1 MSFSSGTF
9 TRLYNFVTDKANGIR
24 VRADRM
30 DAELDG
36 FATGLSK
43 AVLKDGTQTMT
54 ADLPMA
60 GFKITGL
67 GAPTASSDAVT
78 KTYADALSTAR
89 RETVAAATTAN
100 GTLATAFA
108 NGQTVDGVTLATDD
122 LILIKDQ
129 TDATA
134 NGVYVVQASGA
145 PSRSTRFDAYSEFIG
160 AIIAV
165 SAGTANADT
174 LWLSMCESGGTI
186 GATDVTFSPSGQS
199 IPIPVPIASGGTNAT
214 SESNAVKNLITGAT
228 AETTVATGDILPI
241 YDLSETAGRKMTVEN
256 VLKGALGQQTIWYPA
271 SGMTSRTTNGPSS
284 GSIETTTNAVNV
296 AYLAFDTS
304 TSEAAQFTIA
314 MPKSWDLSTIICQV
328 YWTHPATTTN
338 FGVTWGIRAVA
349 FANDD
354 ALDTAFGTAQE
365 VSDTGGTT
373 SDVYITAETSAMTV
387 AGSPGAEELVVFE
400 VYRDPADASDTMAVD
415 AYLIGVKLHYTVS
428 AVNDS

>member
-9 TRLYNFVTDKANGIR
+9 SRLYNFVTDKANGIR
-24 VRADRM
+24 VRADRV

-67 GAPTASSDAVT
+67 GAPTASGDAVT
-78 KTYADALSTAR
+78 KTYADALSSAKR
-89 RETVAAATTAN
+89 VTVAAATTAN
-100 GTLATAFA
+100 GTLATAYED
-108 NGQTVDGVTLATDD
+108 GDTVDGVTLATDD
-122 LILIKDQ
+122 VILLKDQ
-129 TDATA
+129 TTATE
-134 NGVYVVQASGA
+134 NGIYIVQASGA
-145 PSRSTRFDAYSEFIG
+145 PARSTDFDAYSEFIG
-160 AIIAV
+160 AIVAV
-165 SAGTANADT
+165 SAGTTNADT
-174 LWLSMCESGGTI
+174 LWISMCNSGGTVGVDDI
-186 GATDVTFSPSGQS
+186 TFAASGQS

-228 AETTVATGDILPI
+228 AETAVATGDFLPI

-284 GSIETTTNAVNV
+284 GQLETTTNAVNV
-296 AYLAFDTS
+296 AYLAFDAS
-304 TSEAAQFTIA
+304 TSEGAQFSIL
-314 MPKSWDLSTIICQV
+314 MPKSWDAGTIIAEFV
-328 YWTHPATTTN
+328 WAHPSTTTN

-373 SDVYITAETSAMTV
+373 NDVYKTAETSAMTV

-400 VYRDPADASDTMAVD
+400 VYRDPADAGDTLAVD